1 MSEKA
6 KAKLNKVST
15 DKTVTISVNNYAYLK
30 KVEMIKNS
38 VNYYIQQ
45 MQGEFL
51 KLLSIDLGY
60 KPEQDVTFNIDLQ
73 SDNRELTIHELT
85 DKEKEA
91 LATKG

>member
-15 DKTVTISVNNYAYLK
+15 DKTITISVNDFSYLK

-45 MQGEFL
+45 IQGEFL
-51 KLLSIDLGY
+51 KLKSIGLGY
-60 KPEQDVTFNIDLQ
+60 KPEQDITFNIDLTG
-73 SDNRELTIHELT
+73 DNRELTIHELT
-85 DKEKEA
+85 DKEKAE
-91 LATKG
+91 LKG